1 MLLEADSLSSREQQR
16 IKGFVRS
23 GKLVLSPGL
32 GEFSAEAYIPD
43 SDSGPVE
50 VDAEARLAAGREEC
64 GVDAVA
70 AADDLGDL
78 GVGVVEVVRA
88 VGFVEE
94 LERAG

>member
-1 MLLEADSLSSREQQR
+1 V
-16 IKGFVRS
+16 G
-23 GKLVLSPGL
+23 G
-32 GEFSAEAYIPD
+32 
-43 SDSGPVE
+43 
-50 VDAEARLAAGREEC
+50 ARLAAGRALWEEC